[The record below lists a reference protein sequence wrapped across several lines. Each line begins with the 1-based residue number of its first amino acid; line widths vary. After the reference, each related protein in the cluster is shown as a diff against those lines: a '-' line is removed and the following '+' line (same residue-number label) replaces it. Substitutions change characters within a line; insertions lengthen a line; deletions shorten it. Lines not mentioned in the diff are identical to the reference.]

1 MNSSHDSVKN
11 DLVSQDLAKVF
22 ANIRDEQEMAS
33 FLQEILTPGEIRT
46 LSMRWELLKDLF
58 AGETQRHIAAKHR
71 ISLCKITRGSKI
83 LRKENSATL
92 QLLKKYY
99 DDKGNGTS

>member
-1 MNSSHDSVKN
+1 MISSQEKIKDDPISEE
-11 DLVSQDLAKVF
+11 LVRVF
-22 ANIRDEQEMAS
+22 AEIRDKAKMAA
-33 FLQEILTPGEIRT
+33 FLREILTPKEISD

-83 LRKENSATL
+83 LRKKDSTTL

-99 DDKGNGTS
+99 G

>member
-1 MNSSHDSVKN
+1 MISSHKDIKN
-11 DLVSQDLAKVF
+11 EPISEELLKVF
-22 ANIRDEQEMAS
+22 AEIRDEAEMAS
-33 FLQEILTPGEIRT
+33 FLREILTRKEIRD

-83 LRKENSATL
+83 LRKKNSATL

-99 DDKGNGTS
+99 G

>member
-1 MNSSHDSVKN
+1 MTSSHEKTKEEPLSEE
-11 DLVSQDLAKVF
+11 LAKVF
-22 ANIRDEQEMAS
+22 AEIRDKAEMAA
-33 FLQEILTPGEIRT
+33 FLREILTPKEISD
-46 LSMRWELLKDLF
+46 LSKRWELLKDLF

-83 LRKENSATL
+83 LRRKNSATL

-99 DDKGNGTS
+99 G